1 MAKSRQYDSKL
12 GTAGRERSS
21 AFPTLRTGV
30 KGIVF
35 ICVLVPLSTGHE
47 IEVRSTSRAAAI
59 AFRVLTEPDLRPV
72 SISAK

>member
-1 MAKSRQYDSKL
+1 MAKSRQHDSKL
-12 GTAGRERSS
+12 GTAGRERKS

-35 ICVLVPLSTGHE
+35 ICVLGPVFTCHE
-47 IEVRSTSRAAAI
+47 IEVRSTSSAAAI
-59 AFRVLTEPDLRPV
+59 AFKVLTEPDLRPV